1 MICEFF
7 LENLLLLLA
16 KLKAL
21 PTGKISILE
30 LIELKIESR
39 YS

>member
-7 LENLLLLLA
+7 LENLLLLLT

-21 PTGKISILE
+21 HMGGTSILE
-30 LIELKIESR
+30 IIELKIESR

>member
-7 LENLLLLLA
+7 LENLLLLLT

-21 PTGKISILE
+21 PTGEISILE
-30 LIELKIESR
+30 FIELKIESR